1 MAQYR
6 GTTPKHIFETD
17 IDLTTCEVIYLTYEQ
32 GPECKP
38 KKILEKVKED
48 MVVEADKVSVVLT
61 QEETLKFNPDEKIA
75 MQFRVRYPNDDALA
89 SNKMYATFEDI
100 LKGGVI

>member
-6 GTTPKHIFETD
+6 RTTPQHIFNTD
-17 IDLTTCEVIYLTYEQ
+17 IDLTSCEVIYLTYEQ

-38 KKILEKVKED
+38 KKILEKVKEE
-48 MVVEADKVSVVLT
+48 MEVEADKVTVGLT
-61 QEETLKFNPDEKIA
+61 QEETLKFSPDDKVA
-75 MQFRVRYPNDDALA
+75 MQFRVKYPNGDALA